1 MHPEEGP
8 VNHIVALLNQ
18 NFGAAADTA
27 VVLGSGLG
35 GVVEQLE
42 IEGQASYADLGLP
55 DSTVV
60 GHAGRAIVGK
70 LGGARHIL
78 MSGRV
83 HLYEGYSGAEVVR
96 GVRSLHRWGVRRL
109 VLTNS
114 CGCISDGLR
123 PGSLVLMSDHI
134 NLQGTNPLIGPAWGT
149 RFPDMTFGYHPGIR
163 EILKSAA
170 AELGIELIEGVYAA
184 MHGPAYET
192 PAEIQMAKI
201 MGADVVGMSTVPE
214 ALAAAE
220 VGLPVVGISVVSN
233 FAAGLTNEALSH
245 DDVTRLSGEIS
256 RKVAELLSRV
266 ALQYPT

>member
-8 VNHIVALLNQ
+8 VSDIVHKLNEK
-18 NFGAAADTA
+18 FGAPPETA

-35 GVVEQLE
+35 GVVDRLE
-42 IEGQASYADLGLP
+42 VEAKASYAELSLP

-60 GHAGRAIVGK
+60 GHAGRALVGS

-96 GVRSLHRWGVRRL
+96 AVRALHRWGVKRL
-109 VLTNS
+109 LLTNS
-114 CGCISDGLR
+114 CGCISEGLR
-123 PGSLVLMSDHI
+123 PGSLVLISDHI
-134 NLQGTNPLIGPAWGT
+134 NLQGCNPLVGPEWGT

-163 EILKSAA
+163 GVLRQGARD
-170 AELGIELIEGVYAA
+170 LGIVLDEGVYAA

-192 PAEIQMAKI
+192 PAEIRMAQVI
-201 MGADVVGMSTVPE
+201 GADVVGMSTVPE

-220 VGLPVVGISVVSN
+220 VGFPVAGISVVSN

-256 RKVAELLSRV
+256 RKVADLLSHV
-266 ALQYPT
+266 ARQYPN